1 MKSVTH
7 PAAIPRTHLL
17 WCEALRRSAE
27 QWMFRRDALRA
38 LHIHCRHDRDDD
50 GICDH
55 LDNCPEAANPSQA
68 DFDLDGLGDPCDPDD
83 DNDGDPDKTDPAP
96 YNRNISSH
104 SPSPHVATY
113 TDEGVASTAA
123 DVAPGTRVDLLV

>member
-1 MKSVTH
+1 MRSVTH
-7 PAAIPRTHLL
+7 PAAIPRAHLFS
-17 WCEALRRSAE
+17 CEVLGRSAE
-27 QWMFRRDALRA
+27 RCVAQRDALRA
-38 LHIHCRHDRDDD
+38 LYLHCCQDRDDD

-55 LDNCPEAANPSQA
+55 VDNCPETANPSQS
-68 DFDLDGLGDPCDPDD
+68 DFDLDGLGDACDPDD

-113 TDEGVASTAA
+113 TDEGIASTVT
-123 DVAPGTRVDLLV
+123 DVAPGARVDVLA